1 MPAIES
7 ASDLLKELANLTSE
21 LADLE
26 RQLADSKIS
35 AQEFED
41 LSRQVKERIS
51 AAESQAYAIAR
62 KDANVARKLR
72 VRDYKDPA
80 VQQVCNHFVY
90 GTKRPLEPDFSV
102 DRVPKYSVEPE
113 EGQRVNVDRA
123 LLQRM
128 ADTGILNEALFEKIL
143 LCPSCASPSDVFV
156 RFKCPQ
162 CGSIDISIS
171 RMMEHIQCGTIHQET
186 AFRVGKAMAC
196 PLCKKPIQKPEES
209 RLIGL
214 VCSCKACGAHFED
227 PAQSNHCRR
236 CKIEFGLSTAVVSD
250 VYTYTVND
258 VLLDEVRSQLGN
270 PALVRALTVAGF
282 EVAGPGFL
290 AAGSKQVE
298 FSIVAR
304 KNSNV
309 VAIDISQSDS
319 EVGIEPVL
327 ALYTKLLEVTPNLTI
342 LGAIPGLSDKA
353 QNVASSHNI
362 LVAMGASPAEVAR
375 QILEI
380 TKRM

>member
-7 ASDLLKELANLTSE
+7 SSDPLKELGNLTSE

-26 RQLADSKIS
+26 RQLADRKIS

-41 LSRQVKERIS
+41 LSQQLKERIS
-51 AAESQAYAIAR
+51 TAESQAYTIAR
-62 KDANVARKLR
+62 KDTNVAKKLR
-72 VRDYKDPA
+72 VRDYNDPA
-80 VQQVCNHFVY
+80 VQQVCSHFVY
-90 GTKRPLEPDFSV
+90 GTKRPLEPDLGV
-102 DRVPKYSVEPE
+102 DRVPKYLVEPE
-113 EGQRVNVDRA
+113 EGQRVAVDRA

-128 ADTGILNEALFEKIL
+128 ADTGILNETLFEKIL
-143 LCPSCASPSDVFV
+143 LCPNCASPSDVFV

-162 CGSIDISIS
+162 CGSIDISIN

-196 PLCKKPIQKPEES
+196 PTCKKPIQKPEES

-236 CKIEFGLSTAVVSD
+236 CKIEFGLSTAIVLD
-250 VYTYTVND
+250 VQTYNIND
-258 VLLDEVRSQLGN
+258 ALLEEVRSQLGI

-282 EVAGPGFL
+282 EVTGPGFL

-304 KNSNV
+304 KNANV
-309 VAIDISQSDS
+309 VAIGISQSDS
-319 EVGIEPVL
+319 EVGVEPVL
-327 ALYTKLLEVTPNLTI
+327 ALYAKLLEATPNLAI
-342 LGAIPGLSDKA
+342 LGAIPGLSNKA

-362 LVAMGASPAEVAR
+362 LVAVGTSPAEVAR

-380 TKRM
+380 TKGM

>member
-7 ASDLLKELANLTSE
+7 LSDPLKELGNLTSE

-26 RQLADSKIS
+26 RQLADRKIS

-41 LSRQVKERIS
+41 LSQQLRERILT
-51 AAESQAYAIAR
+51 AESQAYTIAR
-62 KDANVARKLR
+62 KDANVAKKLR
-72 VRDYKDPA
+72 VRDYNDPA
-80 VQQVCNHFVY
+80 VQQVCSHFVY
-90 GTKRPLEPDFSV
+90 GTKRPLEPDLGV

-113 EGQRVNVDRA
+113 EGQRVAVDRA

-128 ADTGILNEALFEKIL
+128 ADTGILNETLFEKIL
-143 LCPSCASPSDVFV
+143 LCPRCASPSDVFA

-162 CGSIDISIS
+162 CGSIDISIN
-171 RMMEHIQCGTIHQET
+171 RMMEHIQCGTIHQES

-196 PLCKKPIQKPEES
+196 PACKKPIQKPEES

-236 CKIEFGLSTAVVSD
+236 CKIEFGLSTAIVSD
-250 VYTYTVND
+250 VQTYNIND
-258 VLLDEVRSQLGN
+258 ALLEEVRSQLGI

-282 EVAGPGFL
+282 EATGPGFL

-298 FSIVAR
+298 FSVVAR
-304 KNSNV
+304 KNANV

-319 EVGIEPVL
+319 EVGVEPVL
-327 ALYTKLLEVTPNLTI
+327 ALYAKLLEATPNLAV
-342 LGAIPGLSDKA
+342 LGAIPGLSNKA

-362 LVAMGASPAEVAR
+362 LVAVGTSPAEVAR

-380 TKRM
+380 TKGM